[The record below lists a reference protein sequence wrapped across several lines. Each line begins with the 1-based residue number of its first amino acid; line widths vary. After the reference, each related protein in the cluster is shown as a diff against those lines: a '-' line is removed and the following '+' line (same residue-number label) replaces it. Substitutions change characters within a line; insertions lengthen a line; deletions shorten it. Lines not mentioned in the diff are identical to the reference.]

1 MQGIVFYHSSL
12 ANPPQAGIA
21 PAAHFQSTLMRLT
34 TRSEYALLALIF
46 LARNDS
52 GKYISAKSIAEAQG
66 IPIAFLEQILLAL
79 KRAKFVL
86 SLKGQR
92 GGFRLARSADKI
104 TIADVIRLFEGA
116 LAPTQ
121 SASEYFYES
130 TPIEREPKMLNVFK
144 DIRDYIAKKMEETT
158 IAEVR

>member
-1 MQGIVFYHSSL
+1 
-12 ANPPQAGIA
+12 
-21 PAAHFQSTLMRLT
+21 
-34 TRSEYALLALIF
+34 
-46 LARNDS
+46 
-52 GKYISAKSIAEAQG
+52 
-66 IPIAFLEQILLAL
+66 
-79 KRAKFVL
+79 
-86 SLKGQR
+86 
-92 GGFRLARSADKI
+92 
-104 TIADVIRLFEGA
+104 